1 MTHFHLQSPL
11 IFSSGKDFA
20 ETSMIFPAPNPKGK
34 IFVQISLEDPI
45 KSVIP

>member
-1 MTHFHLQSPL
+1 MTHLQSPL
-11 IFSSGKDFA
+11 VFSSGKDFA